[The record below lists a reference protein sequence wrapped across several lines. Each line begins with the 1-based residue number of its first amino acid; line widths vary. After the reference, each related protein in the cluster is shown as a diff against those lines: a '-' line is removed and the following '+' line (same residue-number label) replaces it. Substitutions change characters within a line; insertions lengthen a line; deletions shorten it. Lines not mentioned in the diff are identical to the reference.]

1 MGADGVVVVAIDV
14 HVSSIDTIRFEV
26 GDDDDDDDDDDD
38 TILLSSLICR
48 LVAPDVTLNGE
59 K

>member
-26 GDDDDDDDDDDD
+26 GDDDDDDDDDD
-38 TILLSSLICR
+38 TIL
-48 LVAPDVTLNGE
+48 
-59 K
+59 